1 MIHTLRTTDLAF
13 PGRKPAPIV
22 DAARYVIGLFAGIPH
37 DNDWH
42 THVTGPAA
50 ALMEEAAEGI
60 YDHQKIPRCG
70 GHRSKT
76 VGESMGG
83 GQQTPCPFFHTILT
97 TIVLTGLLAQKPFQ
111 RIAGFTNAMFQCYAP
126 DLHDHYHSTL
136 DALHRWNKNLKRNF
150 LSTALVFAAVTF
162 NFGPATVTL
171 PHLDF
176 ANLAW
181 GWCAI
186 TALGDFDP
194 DKGGHLILW
203 DLKLIIR
210 FPPGATIFIPS
221 ALLRHSNTSIQ
232 KGEKHFSFT
241 QYTAA
246 GIFCFVD
253 NGFKTDCSINES
265 GLSAAEKAQHVEE
278 RKNRWA
284 EGLKMY
290 RRWDVAFE

>member
-1 MIHTLRTTDLAF
+1 
-13 PGRKPAPIV
+13 
-22 DAARYVIGLFAGIPH
+22 
-37 DNDWH
+37 
-42 THVTGPAA
+42 
-50 ALMEEAAEGI
+50 MEEAAGGI
-60 YDHQKIPRCG
+60 YDHVFSGVYYGTRRQEKRARNGKPTPLEQKIPRRG

-76 VGESMGG
+76 VGNSMGG
-83 GQQTPCPFFHTILT
+83 GQETPSPFFHTILN

-111 RIAGFTNAMFQCYAP
+111 RIAGFTNTMFECYAP
-126 DLHDHYHSTL
+126 DLHKHYSGTL
-136 DALHRWNKNLKRNF
+136 DTLHRWNKKLKRNF
-150 LSTALVFAAVTF
+150 LSTVSVFAAVTF

-186 TALGDFDP
+186 TALGNFDP
-194 DKGGHLILW
+194 NKGGHLILW

-232 KGEKHFSFT
+232 QGEKRFSFT
-241 QYTAA
+241 QFTAA
-246 GIFCFVD
+246 GIFHFVD
-253 NGFKTDCSINES
+253 NGFKTERSINES
-265 GLSAAEKAQHVEE
+265 GLSAAEKAQRVEE
-278 RKNRWA
+278 RKHRWV

-290 RRWDVAFE
+290 RRWDVTFE

>member
-1 MIHTLRTTDLAF
+1 MTILDWH
-13 PGRKPAPIV
+13 GKPAPIV
-22 DAARYVIGLFAGIPH
+22 DADRYIIGLFAGIPH
-37 DNDWH
+37 DDDWH

-60 YDHQKIPRCG
+60 YDHVFSGVYYGMRKQEKRRRNGRPTPLEQKIPRRG

-83 GQQTPCPFFHTILT
+83 GQKTPCPFFHTILT
-97 TIVLTGLLAQKPFQ
+97 AIVLTGLLAQKPFQ

-126 DLHDHYHSTL
+126 DLHGHYHSTL

-150 LSTALVFAAVTF
+150 LSTASVFAAATF

-176 ANLAW
+176 TNLAW

-186 TALGDFDP
+186 TALGNFNP

-203 DLKLIIR
+203 DLKLII
-210 FPPGATIFIPS
+210 
-221 ALLRHSNTSIQ
+221 
-232 KGEKHFSFT
+232 
-241 QYTAA
+241 
-246 GIFCFVD
+246 
-253 NGFKTDCSINES
+253 
-265 GLSAAEKAQHVEE
+265 
-278 RKNRWA
+278 
-284 EGLKMY
+284 
-290 RRWDVAFE
+290 